1 MSSSDDA
8 AAEYFEWFLINQ
20 LNLSPER
27 INDRWASVKEA
38 MKESLGALVEASL
51 KSNRRK
57 NVILHPAV
65 LEAKEILLEMR
76 LDDQMN
82 GVSVVTS
89 TKNVSHSPKLSTK
102 RLAKERF
109 LDVEEYTLRTEFMAF
124 RRDTPGPNGRC
135 TVPTPRPVCPSSI
148 LSLRVYH
155 DGLLSVD
162 SRHAFQPGPPRTT
175 LTHKL
180 SQPRDSLQHQLRNKR
195 FPSHLEGRDSAVSYL
210 ERQFAEAMHIM
221 PIRYR
226 DPIEHDIELSRLL
239 DSYDPDYDG
248 SFGNEKTDAISVSVS
263 PKSRAGSISSL
274 QYYPPSPAEFPT
286 KEASLIREHQ
296 LCTRPMSG
304 AGSDVSEVSTI
315 GKVTRKNSQ
324 YTWTGD
330 WETENEDEFYRE
342 ALKYNPG
349 R

>member
-8 AAEYFEWFLINQ
+8 AAEYFEWFLVNQ

-27 INDRWASVKEA
+27 IHDRWAAVRDA
-38 MKESLGALVEASL
+38 MKESLSALVEATS

-65 LEAKEILLEMR
+65 LEAKEILHEMR
-76 LDDQMN
+76 LDDPQP
-82 GVSVVTS
+82 GI
-89 TKNVSHSPKLSTK
+89 NVKPGNHSPKPLTR
-102 RLAKERF
+102 RLAKQCF
-109 LDVEEYTLRTEFMAF
+109 LDVEEYTLRSEFMAF
-124 RRDTPGPNGRC
+124 RRDTPGPSGRS
-135 TVPTPRPVCPSSI
+135 TALTPRPVCPSSI

-162 SRHAFQPGPPRTT
+162 SKHAFQPGAPRTPLPNT
-175 LTHKL
+175 LSK
-180 SQPRDSLQHQLRNKR
+180 PRDSLQYQLRNKR
-195 FPSHLEGRDSAVSYL
+195 FPSHLEARNSSVSFL

-226 DPIEHDIELSRLL
+226 DPVEHDHELSRLL

-248 SFGNEKTDAISVSVS
+248 RFDNEKADAISVSVS
-263 PKSRAGSISSL
+263 PKSRAGSISSI
-274 QYYPPSPAEFPT
+274 QYYPPSPAEFPS
-286 KEASLIREHQ
+286 KEASIVREHYIQ
-296 LCTRPMSG
+296 TRPPSG

-315 GKVTRKNSQ
+315 GKVTRKNSRFA
-324 YTWTGD
+324 WKGD

-342 ALKYNPG
+342 ALKYNPS